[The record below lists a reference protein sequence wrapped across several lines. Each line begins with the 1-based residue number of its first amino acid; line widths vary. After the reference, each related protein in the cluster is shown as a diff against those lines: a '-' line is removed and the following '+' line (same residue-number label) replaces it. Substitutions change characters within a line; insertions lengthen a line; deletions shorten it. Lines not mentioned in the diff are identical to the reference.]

1 MHQHPNPLLR
11 SGLFVY
17 VVLAHVYSD
26 FFVTCQNMVGQPA
39 EQKINQF
46 KQIVLLVVIQTDQS
60 RQDVPQTQNVRV
72 SVLQSP
78 DNGCAPLKPPHH
90 QNGIRCIREAP

>member
-1 MHQHPNPLLR
+1 MRMKNDGADPVKYAHKQRIRVHQHPNPLLR

-46 KQIVLLVVIQTDQS
+46 K
-60 RQDVPQTQNVRV
+60 
-72 SVLQSP
+72 
-78 DNGCAPLKPPHH
+78 
-90 QNGIRCIREAP
+90 